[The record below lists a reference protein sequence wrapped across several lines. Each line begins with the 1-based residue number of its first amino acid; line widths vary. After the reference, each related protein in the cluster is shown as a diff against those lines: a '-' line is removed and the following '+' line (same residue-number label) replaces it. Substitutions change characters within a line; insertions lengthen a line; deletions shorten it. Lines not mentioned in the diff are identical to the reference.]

1 MSHTSRQNGVEGGG
15 AERSPGFRVHRIDL
29 WVAATVLA
37 ICAVLF
43 AQTFMFDK
51 VPSSLAQN
59 VQPPTFPR
67 LVLFVIA
74 VIALIIPFE
83 YHRKLR
89 RGIDLDVERRKR
101 LNPIVFATGAV
112 LVVLVMTM
120 PTLGALPALVLVS
133 AVLPLLWGERRW
145 RILVPF
151 IVIFPLLVLF
161 LFAELLQVT
170 FPRGLIDNIFG

>member
-1 MSHTSRQNGVEGGG
+1 MSDTSRHNGVEGGG

-43 AQTFMFDK
+43 AQTFTFDK
-51 VPSSLAQN
+51 VPASLAQN

-67 LVLFVIA
+67 LVLLVIA
-74 VIALIIPFE
+74 LIALIIPFE

-89 RGIDLDVERRKR
+89 RGVDLDVERRKR
-101 LNPIVFATGAV
+101 LNPIVLATGAV
-112 LVVLVMTM
+112 LVALVVTM
-120 PTLGALPALVLVS
+120 PTLGALPALVLVC

-145 RILVPF
+145 KILLPF
-151 IVIFPLLVLF
+151 LVLF
-161 LFAELLQVT
+161 PLAVLILFAELLQVT
-170 FPRGLIDNIFG
+170 FPRGLVGNIF